1 MNRQGNLFALVT
13 SYHLRVERE
22 REGNERADASAG
34 NTDFKQEVAHGWGTQ
49 GPGRRGV
56 RWAQR

>member
-13 SYHLRVERE
+13 SYHLRV
-22 REGNERADASAG
+22 
-34 NTDFKQEVAHGWGTQ
+34 DFEQEVAHGWGTQ
-49 GPGRRGV
+49 SPGRRGV

>member
-1 MNRQGNLFALVT
+1 MNRQGNLFALAT
-13 SYHLRVERE
+13 GYHLRV
-22 REGNERADASAG
+22 
-34 NTDFKQEVAHGWGTQ
+34 DFEQVDFEQEVAHGWGTQ